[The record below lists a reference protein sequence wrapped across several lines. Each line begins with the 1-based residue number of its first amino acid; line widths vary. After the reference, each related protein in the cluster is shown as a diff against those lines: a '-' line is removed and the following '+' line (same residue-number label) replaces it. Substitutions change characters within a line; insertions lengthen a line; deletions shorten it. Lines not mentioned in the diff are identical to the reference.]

1 MFVAWDGPQQL
12 HQALARFFPF
22 QPQRQRHQFKFAV
35 HLVNHIQVVALQVF
49 NEGSGSGLLVAELP
63 NHDRNFS
70 QASQLGGSP
79 TTLPCNNLVLPIHR
93 THQQRLQYPMRPDT
107 FCQLT

>member
-1 MFVAWDGPQQL
+1 MLVAWDGSQQL

-22 QPQRQRHQFKFAV
+22 QTQRQRYQLKFPV
-35 HLVNHIQVVALQVF
+35 HLINDIQVVALQVF
-49 NEGSGSGLLVAELP
+49 NEGSSSGLLVAELP
-63 NHDRNFS
+63 NDDRNFS